1 MKNQM
6 NIYIETLSF
15 ANSRT
20 DTEGITYNQ
29 TVEYLKSKGYN
40 MDADFEEYF
49 LLWFYENFYEKYAYS
64 TLRNGNPNQINNLV
78 DHLRIFQDKKV
89 KMNASG
95 FSTLQDFYKLERA
108 QKDASKANIVS
119 VTALIVTV
127 LVGLVQIFLQLI
139 TN

>member
-1 MKNQM
+1 M